1 MEGVQK
7 KLDEFRDYR
16 RNQKPPK
23 VESGHIVGLLTS
35 HYLNGYCLSVV
46 FCVLVKLTQTF

>member
-1 MEGVQK
+1 MRPWLEDRSTDNTMEGVQK

-23 VESGHIVGLLTS
+23 V
-35 HYLNGYCLSVV
+35 
-46 FCVLVKLTQTF
+46 QT